1 MFPQSRQNYQTSF
14 APSRIGGLRS
24 FARRRPLLALLI
36 PALVLIYL
44 FSRPLDLSSSDT
56 SLPSTLDTLT
66 PKSGPNGLEFPHN
79 YGSGP
84 RIRQATMLY
93 EGNQDGL
100 RGMYVRSVD
109 THLRHGAR
117 WGYPT
122 HILGRDIV
130 PVEGKGGYFNK
141 PAWLL
146 NIIMTE
152 LAKPPDDPNRADW
165 VV

>member
-1 MFPQSRQNYQTSF
+1 M
-14 APSRIGGLRS
+14 GGLRS

-36 PALVLIYL
+36 PALILIYF
-44 FSRPLDLSSSDT
+44 FSRPLNLSDPN
-56 SLPSTLDTLT
+56 LPSTLSALAAKTD
-66 PKSGPNGLEFPHN
+66 PNGLDFPLN
-79 YGSGP
+79 YGPGP

-93 EGNQDGL
+93 EGNKDGL
-100 RGMYVRSVD
+100 RGMYIRSVD
-109 THLRHGAR
+109 THLRHGVR

-122 HILGRDIV
+122 HVLGRDIV

-152 LAKPPDDPNRADW
+152 LAKPPDKPNRADW
-165 VV
+165 IV

>member
-1 MFPQSRQNYQTSF
+1 MPSRTRQTYQTSF
-14 APSRIGGLRS
+14 APSRMGGLRS
-24 FARRRPLLALLI
+24 FIRRRPLLALLI
-36 PALVLIYL
+36 PALILIYI
-44 FSRPLDLSSSDT
+44 FAKPIHPSSS
-56 SLPSTLDTLT
+56 SALPSTLTLLT
-66 PKSGPNGLEFPHN
+66 TKTDPSGLDFPLNH
-79 YGSGP
+79 GPGP

-100 RGMYVRSVD
+100 RGMYVRCVD
-109 THLRHGAR
+109 THIRHGVR

-122 HILGRDIV
+122 HVLGRDLV

-141 PAWLL
+141 PAWLM

-152 LAKPPDDPNRADW
+152 LAKPPGDKNRADW